1 MCFWWLLPERDHRQ
15 GKMVVLTPRG
25 IALKSRREHAAAFD
39 FPAASGPHSFKRRL
53 ECLLAGILFVLCLP
67 LMAVT
72 ALVVWTSL
80 GLPLFFHQARVG
92 AGMRVFTVR
101 KFRTMTDQRGP
112 DGLLLPD
119 NMRQTGAT
127 RLLRR
132 LRLDELPQ
140 LLSVLS
146 GDMSLV
152 GPRPLPF
159 ATVAAFGDLGRI
171 RSLVAPGLTGWA
183 QVNGNTRLSDQDKVA
198 LDLWYVANAS
208 LWLDIKILL
217 LTLKMLLAGERVH
230 VGRLRLAKEFLSDR
244 WMSSAE

>member
-1 MCFWWLLPERDHRQ
+1 
-15 GKMVVLTPRG
+15 V
-25 IALKSRREHAAAFD
+25 LKSRREHAAAAFD
-39 FPAASGPHSFKRRL
+39 FPGASGPHSFKRRL
-53 ECLLAGILFVLCLP
+53 ECLLGGILFVLCLP

-80 GLPLFFHQARVG
+80 GPPLFFYQARAG
-92 AGMRVFTVR
+92 AGMRVFTVS

-112 DGLLLPD
+112 DGQLLPD

-152 GPRPLPF
+152 GPRPLPL
-159 ATVAAFGDLGRI
+159 ATVAGFGDLGRI

-217 LTLKMLLAGERVH
+217 LTLKMLLTGERVH
-230 VGRLRLAKEFLSDR
+230 VGRLRLAKEFLADR
-244 WMSSAE
+244 RTSSTG